1 MTIQDLIGILEQYP
15 AEMQVLIKTK
25 DLHDPD
31 VNEYEMPA
39 LPNIVVIS

>member
-1 MTIQDLIGILEQYP
+1 MTIEDLIEVLSRYPLET
-15 AEMQVLIKTK
+15 QVFVKTT